1 MSHRVRLRMR
11 WDERLQRLVEV
22 PVDSRRAASAGPAV
36 FGDLPA
42 YESPVTGKI
51 VDGRRARREDLKRT
65 NSRPWEGRE
74 QEQKEADKARREQDR
89 KTDQLAER
97 MAHRAWAEAP
107 ERVRKHFR
115 GS

>member
-1 MSHRVRLRMR
+1 MSGRVRLRMR
-11 WDERLQRLVEV
+11 WDETKRCLVEV
-22 PVDSRRAASAGPAV
+22 PIESRQAPPGPAV

-65 NSRPWEGRE
+65 HSRPWEGLD
-74 QEQKEADKARREQDR
+74 QERKEAAKVQAERARQV
-89 KTDQLAER
+89 DQLADK

-115 GS
+115 GN